1 MITSRQR
8 GDVAQILLSVLFLA
22 VMIVACLWIVQPFIL
37 SFAWAGTIVIATWP
51 LFLRF
56 QRVLA
61 GRRSLAVLCMTLI
74 LILVF
79 VIPIALLVNSL
90 VDGSGPVIRAI
101 SSGDLTPPDLAWLKS
116 VPLVG
121 HNLYLGWY
129 NLLDMGGSAIMAK
142 VRPYLGATTTW
153 FVGQAA
159 HIGRFMMHC
168 ALMLLFSALLFW
180 RGERVAQGIRH
191 FATRLAGRRGDTAVL
206 LAAQAIRAVALGVV
220 VTALVQAVLGGI
232 GLAISGV
239 PYPTLFT
246 VVMIL
251 SCLVQI
257 GPLPVLIPAIIWL
270 YWSGDTTW
278 GTVLLVWSCVVGTL
292 DNVIRPVLI
301 RMGADLPLILILSG
315 VIGGLIAFGM
325 IGLFIGPVLLAVSWR
340 LFDAWVKEVPAPGDV
355 SDNLLEEVN
364 EREIDNKVHNK

>member
-116 VPLVG
+116 IPLVG
-121 HNLYLGWY
+121 HNLYLGWQRDY
-129 NLLDMGGSAIMAK
+129 GQGAALFGCHYDLVCRPGSAHWTLYDALCANAP
-142 VRPYLGATTTW
+142 VQRP
-153 FVGQAA
+153 
-159 HIGRFMMHC
+159 
-168 ALMLLFSALLFW
+168 
-180 RGERVAQGIRH
+180 
-191 FATRLAGRRGDTAVL
+191 AVL
-206 LAAQAIRAVALGVV
+206 AR
-220 VTALVQAVLGGI
+220 
-232 GLAISGV
+232 
-239 PYPTLFT
+239 
-246 VVMIL
+246 
-251 SCLVQI
+251 
-257 GPLPVLIPAIIWL
+257 
-270 YWSGDTTW
+270 
-278 GTVLLVWSCVVGTL
+278 
-292 DNVIRPVLI
+292 
-301 RMGADLPLILILSG
+301 
-315 VIGGLIAFGM
+315 
-325 IGLFIGPVLLAVSWR
+325 
-340 LFDAWVKEVPAPGDV
+340 
-355 SDNLLEEVN
+355 
-364 EREIDNKVHNK
+364 